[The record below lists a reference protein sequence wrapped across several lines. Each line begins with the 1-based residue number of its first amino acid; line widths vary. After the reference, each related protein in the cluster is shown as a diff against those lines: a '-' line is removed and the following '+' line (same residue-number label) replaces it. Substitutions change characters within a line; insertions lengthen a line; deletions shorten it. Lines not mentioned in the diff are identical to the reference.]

1 MAEDSSAEKTEDPT
15 ARKLSKARED
25 GQVARSPELPA
36 AAVTIGAILAMFM
49 MGGYW
54 MKQMAEVFASGFKFD
69 RKSLDNPYLMVTSFA
84 QQMGDSFLLIVPVL
98 LVTAVLA
105 ILSSGA
111 TGGYLFSLKSILPKF
126 SKLSIISGFGR
137 MFGARAAVEL
147 IKAILKFTLV
157 AAVLWALVN
166 RQMDQMIQ
174 LGQMAIEPALAA
186 AGWMIAESALWLS
199 LSLLVIALIDAP
211 YQKYSFIKRMRMT
224 KQEIKDEMKD
234 MEGQP
239 EVKQQIRRRQREMAN
254 NRMIEKVKDADVI
267 ITNPE
272 HFAVALSYDPNGEGA
287 PILLAKGS
295 DEMARRI
302 REEAQAHAVELF
314 PAPELARA
322 LYFTTQVDEP
332 IPEGLYHAVAQVI
345 AYVFSL
351 NQSYA
356 AGEGV
361 LKPVPV
367 VPENM
372 RFDSNGLPV

>member
-1 MAEDSSAEKTEDPT
+1 MADESAEKTEEPT
-15 ARKLSKARED
+15 SRRLEKARSE
-25 GQVARSPELPA
+25 GQLPRSIELPVA
-36 AAVTIGAILAMFM
+36 AMALGAVGFFSL
-49 MGGYW
+49 MGGW
-54 MKQMAEVFASGFKFD
+54 LFNGMSQLFVSQLEFD
-69 RKSLDNPYLMVTSFA
+69 RKITDKAELLPGLFA
-84 QQMGDSFLLIVPVL
+84 QAVIDAFLLILPIMLMMYFIAIVSTVL
-98 LVTAVLA
+98 SGGMVFSMGMLA
-105 ILSSGA
+105 
-111 TGGYLFSLKSILPKF
+111 PKF
-126 SKLSIISGFGR
+126 SKLNPLSGLKRIFGTK
-137 MFGARAAVEL
+137 ALIEL
-147 IKAILKFTLV
+147 AKAIVKFVVVGGILLLQV
-157 AAVLWALVN
+157 SN
-166 RQMDQMIQ
+166 HMDELLSLANMDLSQA
-174 LGQMAIEPALAA
+174 MAIAGKLIVDACFWLAMGLVLIALADVP
-186 AGWMIAESALWLS
+186 IQQ
-199 LSLLVIALIDAP
+199 
-211 YQKYSFIKRMRMT
+211 YQVHKKLMMSR
-224 KQEIKDEMKD
+224 QEVRDEMKD
-234 MEGQP
+234 SEGRP
-239 EVKQQIRRRQREMAN
+239 EVKQKIKQRQREMAN
-254 NRMIEKVKDADVI
+254 NKMMAKVKDADVV
-267 ITNPE
+267 ITNPQ

>member
-1 MAEDSSAEKTEDPT
+1 MADESAEKTEEPT
-15 ARKLSKARED
+15 GRRLEKARSE
-25 GQVARSPELPA
+25 GQLPRSIELPVA
-36 AAVTIGAILAMFM
+36 AMSLGAVGFFSL
-49 MGGYW
+49 MGGW
-54 MKQMAEVFASGFKFD
+54 LFNGMSQLFVSQLEFD
-69 RKSLDNPYLMVTSFA
+69 RKITDKAELLPGLFA
-84 QQMGDSFLLIVPVL
+84 QAIVDAFLLILPIMLMMYFIAIVSTVL
-98 LVTAVLA
+98 
-105 ILSSGA
+105 SG
-111 TGGYLFSLKSILPKF
+111 GMVFSFGMVAPKF
-126 SKLSIISGFGR
+126 SKLNPLSGLQRIFGTK
-137 MFGARAAVEL
+137 ALIEL
-147 IKAILKFTLV
+147 GKAIVKFLV
-157 AAVLWALVN
+157 VGGILLLQVSN
-166 RQMDQMIQ
+166 HMDELLSLANMDLNQA
-174 LGQMAIEPALAA
+174 MAIAGKLIVDACFWLAMGLVLIALADVP
-186 AGWMIAESALWLS
+186 IQQ
-199 LSLLVIALIDAP
+199 
-211 YQKYSFIKRMRMT
+211 YQVHKKLMMSR
-224 KQEIKDEMKD
+224 QEVRDEMKD
-234 MEGQP
+234 SEGRP
-239 EVKQQIRRRQREMAN
+239 EVKQKIKQRQREMAN
-254 NRMIEKVKDADVI
+254 NKMMAKVKDADVV
-267 ITNPE
+267 ITNPQ

>member
-1 MAEDSSAEKTEDPT
+1 MADESAEKTEEPT
-15 ARKLSKARED
+15 SRRLEKARSE
-25 GQVARSPELPA
+25 GQLARSIELPVA
-36 AAVTIGAILAMFM
+36 AMSLGAVGFFSL
-49 MGGYW
+49 MGGW
-54 MKQMAEVFASGFKFD
+54 LFNGMSQLFVSQLEFD
-69 RKSLDNPYLMVTSFA
+69 RKITDKAELLPGLFA
-84 QQMGDSFLLIVPVL
+84 QAVIDAFLLILPIMLMMYFIAIVSTVL
-98 LVTAVLA
+98 SGGMVFSMGMLA
-105 ILSSGA
+105 
-111 TGGYLFSLKSILPKF
+111 PKF
-126 SKLSIISGFGR
+126 SKLNPLSGLKRIFGTK
-137 MFGARAAVEL
+137 ALIEL
-147 IKAILKFTLV
+147 GKAIVKFVVVGGILLLQV
-157 AAVLWALVN
+157 SN
-166 RQMDQMIQ
+166 HMDELLSLANMDLNQA
-174 LGQMAIEPALAA
+174 MAIAGKLIVDACFWLAMGLVLIALADVP
-186 AGWMIAESALWLS
+186 IQQ
-199 LSLLVIALIDAP
+199 
-211 YQKYSFIKRMRMT
+211 YQVHKKLMMSR
-224 KQEIKDEMKD
+224 QEVRDEMKD
-234 MEGQP
+234 SEGRP
-239 EVKQQIRRRQREMAN
+239 EVKQKIKQRQREMAN
-254 NRMIEKVKDADVI
+254 NKMMAKVKDADVV
-267 ITNPE
+267 ITNPQ

>member
-1 MAEDSSAEKTEDPT
+1 MADESAEKTEEPT
-15 ARKLSKARED
+15 SRRLEKARNE
-25 GQVARSPELPA
+25 GQLPRSIELPVA
-36 AAVTIGAILAMFM
+36 AMSLGAVGFFSL
-49 MGGYW
+49 MGGW
-54 MKQMAEVFASGFKFD
+54 LFNGMSQLFVSQLEFD
-69 RKSLDNPYLMVTSFA
+69 RKITDKAELLPGLFA
-84 QQMGDSFLLIVPVL
+84 QAIVDAFLLILPIMLMMYFIAIVSTVL
-98 LVTAVLA
+98 SGGMVFSFGMLA
-105 ILSSGA
+105 
-111 TGGYLFSLKSILPKF
+111 PKF
-126 SKLSIISGFGR
+126 SKLNPLSGLKRIFGTK
-137 MFGARAAVEL
+137 ALIEL
-147 IKAILKFTLV
+147 VKAIVKFVVVGGILLLQV
-157 AAVLWALVN
+157 SN
-166 RQMDQMIQ
+166 HMDELLSLANMDLSQA
-174 LGQMAIEPALAA
+174 MAIAGKLIVDACFWLAMGLVLIALADVP
-186 AGWMIAESALWLS
+186 IQQ
-199 LSLLVIALIDAP
+199 
-211 YQKYSFIKRMRMT
+211 YQVHKKLMMSR
-224 KQEIKDEMKD
+224 QEVRDEMKD
-234 MEGQP
+234 SEGRP
-239 EVKQQIRRRQREMAN
+239 EVKQKIKQRQREMAN
-254 NRMIEKVKDADVI
+254 NKMMAKVKDADVV
-267 ITNPE
+267 ITNPQ

>member
-1 MAEDSSAEKTEDPT
+1 MADESAEKTEEPT
-15 ARKLSKARED
+15 GRRLEKARSE
-25 GQVARSPELPA
+25 GQLPRSIELPVA
-36 AAVTIGAILAMFM
+36 AMSLGAVGFFSL
-49 MGGYW
+49 MGGW
-54 MKQMAEVFASGFKFD
+54 LFNGMSQLFVSQLEFD
-69 RKSLDNPYLMVTSFA
+69 RKITDKAELLPGLFA
-84 QQMGDSFLLIVPVL
+84 QAIVDAFLLILPIMLMMYFIAIVSTVL
-98 LVTAVLA
+98 
-105 ILSSGA
+105 SG
-111 TGGYLFSLKSILPKF
+111 GMVFSIGMVAPKF
-126 SKLSIISGFGR
+126 SKLNPLSGLQRIFGTK
-137 MFGARAAVEL
+137 ALIEL
-147 IKAILKFTLV
+147 GKAIVKFVVVGGILLLQVSNHMQELLSLANMDLNQAMAVAGKIIVDACFWLAMGLV
-157 AAVLWALVN
+157 L
-166 RQMDQMIQ
+166 I
-174 LGQMAIEPALAA
+174 ALADVP
-186 AGWMIAESALWLS
+186 IQQ
-199 LSLLVIALIDAP
+199 
-211 YQKYSFIKRMRMT
+211 YQVHKKLMMSR
-224 KQEIKDEMKD
+224 QEVRDEMKD
-234 MEGQP
+234 SEGRP
-239 EVKQQIRRRQREMAN
+239 EVKQKIKQRQREMAN
-254 NRMIEKVKDADVI
+254 NKMMAKVKDADVV
-267 ITNPE
+267 ITNPQ
-272 HFAVALSYDPNGEGA
+272 HFAVALAYDPNGEGA

>member
-1 MAEDSSAEKTEDPT
+1 MADESAEKTEEPT
-15 ARKLSKARED
+15 SRRLEKARNE
-25 GQVARSPELPA
+25 GQLPRSIELPVA
-36 AAVTIGAILAMFM
+36 AMSLGAVGFFSL
-49 MGGYW
+49 MGGW
-54 MKQMAEVFASGFKFD
+54 LFNGMSQLFVSQLEFD
-69 RKSLDNPYLMVTSFA
+69 RKITDKAELLPGLFA
-84 QQMGDSFLLIVPVL
+84 QAVIDAFLLILPIMLMMYFIAIVSTVL
-98 LVTAVLA
+98 SGGMVFSFGMLA
-105 ILSSGA
+105 
-111 TGGYLFSLKSILPKF
+111 PKF
-126 SKLSIISGFGR
+126 SKLNPLSGLKRIFGTK
-137 MFGARAAVEL
+137 ALIEL
-147 IKAILKFTLV
+147 GKAIVKFVVVGGILLLQV
-157 AAVLWALVN
+157 SN
-166 RQMDQMIQ
+166 HMDELLSLANMDLSQA
-174 LGQMAIEPALAA
+174 MAIAGKLIVDACFWLAMGLVLIALADVP
-186 AGWMIAESALWLS
+186 IQQ
-199 LSLLVIALIDAP
+199 
-211 YQKYSFIKRMRMT
+211 YQVHKKLMMSR
-224 KQEIKDEMKD
+224 QEVRDEMKD
-234 MEGQP
+234 SEGRP
-239 EVKQQIRRRQREMAN
+239 EVKQKIKQRQREMAN
-254 NRMIEKVKDADVI
+254 NKMMAKVKDADVV
-267 ITNPE
+267 ITNPQ

>member
-1 MAEDSSAEKTEDPT
+1 MADDSAEKTEEPT
-15 ARKLSKARED
+15 GRRLEKARSE
-25 GQVARSPELPA
+25 GQLPRSIELPVA
-36 AAVTIGAILAMFM
+36 AMSLGAVGFFSL
-49 MGGYW
+49 MGGW
-54 MKQMAEVFASGFKFD
+54 LFNGMSQLFVSQLEFD
-69 RKSLDNPYLMVTSFA
+69 RKITDKAELLPGLFA
-84 QQMGDSFLLIVPVL
+84 QAVVDAFLLILPIMLLMYFIAIVSTVL
-98 LVTAVLA
+98 
-105 ILSSGA
+105 SG
-111 TGGYLFSLKSILPKF
+111 GMVFSFGMVAPKF
-126 SKLSIISGFGR
+126 SKLNPISGLQRIFG
-137 MFGARAAVEL
+137 MKSLIEL
-147 IKAILKFTLV
+147 GKSIAKFVVVGGILLLQV
-157 AAVLWALVN
+157 GN
-166 RQMDQMIQ
+166 HMDELLSLANMDLNQA
-174 LGQMAIEPALAA
+174 MAIAGKLIVDACFWLAMGLVLIALADVP
-186 AGWMIAESALWLS
+186 IQQ
-199 LSLLVIALIDAP
+199 
-211 YQKYSFIKRMRMT
+211 YQVHKKLMMSR
-224 KQEIKDEMKD
+224 QEVRDEMKD
-234 MEGQP
+234 SEGRP
-239 EVKQQIRRRQREMAN
+239 EVKQKIKQRQREMAN
-254 NRMIEKVKDADVI
+254 NKMMAKVKDADVV
-267 ITNPE
+267 ITNPQ

-295 DEMARRI
+295 DDMARRI

>member
-1 MAEDSSAEKTEDPT
+1 MADESAEKTEEPT
-15 ARKLSKARED
+15 SRRLEKARSE
-25 GQVARSPELPA
+25 GQLPRSIELPVA
-36 AAVTIGAILAMFM
+36 AMALGAVGFFSL
-49 MGGYW
+49 MGGW
-54 MKQMAEVFASGFKFD
+54 LFNGMSQLFVSQLEFD
-69 RKSLDNPYLMVTSFA
+69 RKITDKAELLPGLFA
-84 QQMGDSFLLIVPVL
+84 QAIVDAFLLILPIMLMMYFIAIVSTVL
-98 LVTAVLA
+98 SGGMVFSMGMLA
-105 ILSSGA
+105 
-111 TGGYLFSLKSILPKF
+111 PKF
-126 SKLSIISGFGR
+126 SKLNPLSGLKRIFGTK
-137 MFGARAAVEL
+137 ALIEL
-147 IKAILKFTLV
+147 VKAIVKFVVVGGILLLQV
-157 AAVLWALVN
+157 SN
-166 RQMDQMIQ
+166 HMDELLSLANMDLNQA
-174 LGQMAIEPALAA
+174 MAIAGKLIVDACFWLAMGLVLIALADVP
-186 AGWMIAESALWLS
+186 IQQ
-199 LSLLVIALIDAP
+199 
-211 YQKYSFIKRMRMT
+211 YQVHKKLMMSR
-224 KQEIKDEMKD
+224 QEVRDEMKD
-234 MEGQP
+234 SEGRP
-239 EVKQQIRRRQREMAN
+239 EVKQKIKQRQREMAN
-254 NRMIEKVKDADVI
+254 NKMMAKVKDADVV
-267 ITNPE
+267 ITNPQ

>member
-1 MAEDSSAEKTEDPT
+1 MADESAEKTEEPT
-15 ARKLSKARED
+15 GRRLEKARSE
-25 GQVARSPELPA
+25 GQLPRSIELPVA
-36 AAVTIGAILAMFM
+36 AMALGAVGFFSL
-49 MGGYW
+49 MGGW
-54 MKQMAEVFASGFKFD
+54 LFNGMSQLFVSQLEFD
-69 RKSLDNPYLMVTSFA
+69 RKITDKAELLPGLFA
-84 QQMGDSFLLIVPVL
+84 QAIVDAFLLILPIMLMMYFIAIVSTVL
-98 LVTAVLA
+98 
-105 ILSSGA
+105 SG
-111 TGGYLFSLKSILPKF
+111 GMVFSIGMVAPKF
-126 SKLSIISGFGR
+126 SKLNPLSGLQRIFGTK
-137 MFGARAAVEL
+137 ALIEL
-147 IKAILKFTLV
+147 GKAIVKFVVVGGILLLQVSNHMQELLSLANMDLNQAMAVAGKIIVDACFWLAMGLV
-157 AAVLWALVN
+157 L
-166 RQMDQMIQ
+166 I
-174 LGQMAIEPALAA
+174 ALADVP
-186 AGWMIAESALWLS
+186 IQQ
-199 LSLLVIALIDAP
+199 
-211 YQKYSFIKRMRMT
+211 YQVHKKLMMSR
-224 KQEIKDEMKD
+224 QEVRDEMKD
-234 MEGQP
+234 SEGRP
-239 EVKQQIRRRQREMAN
+239 EVKQKIKQRQREMAN
-254 NRMIEKVKDADVI
+254 NKMMAKVKDADVV
-267 ITNPE
+267 ITNPQ
-272 HFAVALSYDPNGEGA
+272 HFAVALAYDPNGEGA

>member
-1 MAEDSSAEKTEDPT
+1 MADESAEKTEEPT
-15 ARKLSKARED
+15 SRRLEKARNE
-25 GQVARSPELPA
+25 GQLPRSIELPVA
-36 AAVTIGAILAMFM
+36 AMSLGAVGFFSL
-49 MGGYW
+49 MGGW
-54 MKQMAEVFASGFKFD
+54 LFNGMSQLFVSQLEFD
-69 RKSLDNPYLMVTSFA
+69 RKITDKAELLPGLFA
-84 QQMGDSFLLIVPVL
+84 QAVIDAFLLILPIMLMMYFIAIVSTVL
-98 LVTAVLA
+98 SGGMVFSMGMLA
-105 ILSSGA
+105 
-111 TGGYLFSLKSILPKF
+111 PKF
-126 SKLSIISGFGR
+126 SKLNPLSGLKRIFGTKALIELAKAIVKFVVVGGILLLQVSNHMDELLNLANMDLNQAMAISGK
-137 MFGARAAVEL
+137 L
-147 IKAILKFTLV
+147 IVDACFWLAMGLV
-157 AAVLWALVN
+157 L
-166 RQMDQMIQ
+166 I
-174 LGQMAIEPALAA
+174 ALADVP
-186 AGWMIAESALWLS
+186 IQQ
-199 LSLLVIALIDAP
+199 
-211 YQKYSFIKRMRMT
+211 YQVHKKLMMSR
-224 KQEIKDEMKD
+224 QEVRDEMKD
-234 MEGQP
+234 SEGRP
-239 EVKQQIRRRQREMAN
+239 EVKQKIKQRQREMAN
-254 NRMIEKVKDADVI
+254 NKMMAKVKDADVV
-267 ITNPE
+267 ITNPQ

>member
-1 MAEDSSAEKTEDPT
+1 MADESAEKTEEPT
-15 ARKLSKARED
+15 SRRLEKARNE
-25 GQVARSPELPA
+25 GQLARSIELPVA
-36 AAVTIGAILAMFM
+36 AMSLGAVGFFSL
-49 MGGYW
+49 MGGW
-54 MKQMAEVFASGFKFD
+54 LFNGMSQLFVSQLEFD
-69 RKSLDNPYLMVTSFA
+69 RKITDKAELLPGLFA
-84 QQMGDSFLLIVPVL
+84 QAVIDAFLLILPIMLMMYFIAIVSTVL
-98 LVTAVLA
+98 SGGMVFSMGMLA
-105 ILSSGA
+105 
-111 TGGYLFSLKSILPKF
+111 PKF
-126 SKLSIISGFGR
+126 SKLNPLSGLKRIFGTK
-137 MFGARAAVEL
+137 ALIEL
-147 IKAILKFTLV
+147 AKAIVKFVVVGGILLLQV
-157 AAVLWALVN
+157 SN
-166 RQMDQMIQ
+166 HMDELLSLANMDLSQA
-174 LGQMAIEPALAA
+174 MAIAGKLIVDACFWLAMGLVLIALADVP
-186 AGWMIAESALWLS
+186 IQQ
-199 LSLLVIALIDAP
+199 
-211 YQKYSFIKRMRMT
+211 YQVHKKLMMSR
-224 KQEIKDEMKD
+224 QEVRDEMKD
-234 MEGQP
+234 SEGRP
-239 EVKQQIRRRQREMAN
+239 EVKQKIKQRQREMAN
-254 NRMIEKVKDADVI
+254 NKMMAKVKDADVV
-267 ITNPE
+267 ITNPQ

>member
-1 MAEDSSAEKTEDPT
+1 MADESAEKTEEPT
-15 ARKLSKARED
+15 GRRLEKARSE
-25 GQVARSPELPA
+25 GQLPRSIELPVA
-36 AAVTIGAILAMFM
+36 AMSLGAVGFFSL
-49 MGGYW
+49 MGGW
-54 MKQMAEVFASGFKFD
+54 LFNGMSQLFVSQLEFD
-69 RKSLDNPYLMVTSFA
+69 RKITDKAELLPGLFA
-84 QQMGDSFLLIVPVL
+84 QAVIDAFLLILPIMLMMYFIAIVSTVL
-98 LVTAVLA
+98 SGGMVFSFGMLA
-105 ILSSGA
+105 
-111 TGGYLFSLKSILPKF
+111 PKF
-126 SKLSIISGFGR
+126 SKLNPLSGLKRIFGTK
-137 MFGARAAVEL
+137 ALIEL
-147 IKAILKFTLV
+147 VKAIVKFVVVGGILLLQV
-157 AAVLWALVN
+157 SN
-166 RQMDQMIQ
+166 HMDELLSLANMDLSQA
-174 LGQMAIEPALAA
+174 MAIAGKLIVDACFWLAMGLVLIALADVP
-186 AGWMIAESALWLS
+186 IQQ
-199 LSLLVIALIDAP
+199 
-211 YQKYSFIKRMRMT
+211 YQVHKKLMMSR
-224 KQEIKDEMKD
+224 QEVRDEMKD
-234 MEGQP
+234 SEGRP
-239 EVKQQIRRRQREMAN
+239 EVKQKIKQRQREMAN
-254 NRMIEKVKDADVI
+254 NKMMAKVKDADVV
-267 ITNPE
+267 ITNPQ

>member
-1 MAEDSSAEKTEDPT
+1 MADESAEKTEEPT
-15 ARKLSKARED
+15 SRRLEKARNE
-25 GQVARSPELPA
+25 GQLARSIELPVA
-36 AAVTIGAILAMFM
+36 AMSLGAVGFFSL
-49 MGGYW
+49 MGGW
-54 MKQMAEVFASGFKFD
+54 LFNGMSQLFVSQLEFD
-69 RKSLDNPYLMVTSFA
+69 RKITDKAELLPGLFA
-84 QQMGDSFLLIVPVL
+84 QAIVDAFLLILPIMLMMYFIAIVSTVL
-98 LVTAVLA
+98 SGGMVFSMGMLA
-105 ILSSGA
+105 
-111 TGGYLFSLKSILPKF
+111 PKF
-126 SKLSIISGFGR
+126 SKLNPLSGLQRIFGTK
-137 MFGARAAVEL
+137 ALIEL
-147 IKAILKFTLV
+147 GKAIVKFVVVGGILLLQVSNHMQELLSLANMDLNQAMAVAGKIIVDACFWLAMGLV
-157 AAVLWALVN
+157 L
-166 RQMDQMIQ
+166 I
-174 LGQMAIEPALAA
+174 ALADVP
-186 AGWMIAESALWLS
+186 IQQ
-199 LSLLVIALIDAP
+199 
-211 YQKYSFIKRMRMT
+211 YQVHKKLMMSR
-224 KQEIKDEMKD
+224 QEVRDEMKD
-234 MEGQP
+234 SEGRP
-239 EVKQQIRRRQREMAN
+239 EVKQKIKQRQREMAN
-254 NRMIEKVKDADVI
+254 NKMMAKVKDADVV
-267 ITNPE
+267 ITNPQ
-272 HFAVALSYDPNGEGA
+272 HFAVALAYDPNGEGA

>member
-1 MAEDSSAEKTEDPT
+1 MADESAEKTEEPT
-15 ARKLSKARED
+15 GRRLEKARSE
-25 GQVARSPELPA
+25 GQLPRSIELPVA
-36 AAVTIGAILAMFM
+36 AMSLGAVGFFSL
-49 MGGYW
+49 MGGW
-54 MKQMAEVFASGFKFD
+54 LFNGMSQLFVSQLEFD
-69 RKSLDNPYLMVTSFA
+69 RKITDKAELLPGLFA
-84 QQMGDSFLLIVPVL
+84 QAIVDAFLLILPIMLMMYFIAIVSTVL
-98 LVTAVLA
+98 SGGMVFSMGMLA
-105 ILSSGA
+105 
-111 TGGYLFSLKSILPKF
+111 PKF
-126 SKLSIISGFGR
+126 SKLNPLSGLQRIFGTK
-137 MFGARAAVEL
+137 ALIEL
-147 IKAILKFTLV
+147 GKAIVKFVVVGGILLLQVSNHMQELLSLANMDLNQAMAVAGKIIVDACFWLAMGLV
-157 AAVLWALVN
+157 L
-166 RQMDQMIQ
+166 I
-174 LGQMAIEPALAA
+174 ALADVP
-186 AGWMIAESALWLS
+186 IQQ
-199 LSLLVIALIDAP
+199 
-211 YQKYSFIKRMRMT
+211 YQVHKKLMMSR
-224 KQEIKDEMKD
+224 QEVRDEMKD
-234 MEGQP
+234 SEGRP
-239 EVKQQIRRRQREMAN
+239 EVKQKIKQRQREMAN
-254 NRMIEKVKDADVI
+254 NKMMAKVKDADVV
-267 ITNPE
+267 ITNPQ